1 MGSKGISYNLRT
13 SAQGH
18 EARTGERRTDGICA
32 VHTLHRF
39 HATYHISEVSA
50 LIQLLRDGKYIK
62 ENGIST
68 YHEYKY
74 LLEFRLACSGAYH
87 HAYRFDECSTP
98 TLNHTLLDIGTT
110 FHSTGR
116 WS

>member
-1 MGSKGISYNLRT
+1 MCRT
-13 SAQGH
+13 AQVS
-18 EARTGERRTDGICA
+18 CA
-32 VHTLHRF
+32 P
-39 HATYHISEVSA
+39 IQVSA
-50 LIQLLRDGKYIK
+50 LIRLLRDGKYIK

-74 LLEFRLACSGAYH
+74 LLEFRLACSAAYH
-87 HAYRFDECSTP
+87 HTCRFDECSTP

-110 FHSTGR
+110 FRSTGR